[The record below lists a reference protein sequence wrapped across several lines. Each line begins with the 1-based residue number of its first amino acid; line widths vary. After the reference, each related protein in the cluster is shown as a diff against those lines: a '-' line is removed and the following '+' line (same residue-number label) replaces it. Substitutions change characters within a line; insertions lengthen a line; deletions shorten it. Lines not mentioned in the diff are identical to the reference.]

1 MAKKKV
7 TRLRPMQKVPAP
19 KRDHLRDVVIEVEG
33 VVSRALSELTVVRMV
48 LIARKR
54 AGDDLDCGEI
64 ACIDD
69 VLKQAQVDMINIEW
83 PLGLDYSGSLLHEE
97 APAPKAEVA

>member
-1 MAKKKV
+1 MAKTKV
-7 TRLRPMQKVPAP
+7 ARIRPVPKP
-19 KRDHLRDVVIEVEG
+19 RKHTLRDVVIEVERR
-33 VVSRALSELTVVRMV
+33 VSRALSEITVVRMV

-54 AGDDLDCGEI
+54 AGDDLDSGEI

-69 VLKQAQVDMINIEW
+69 VLKGAQVDMINIEW
-83 PLGLDYSGSLLHEE
+83 PIGLDYAGSLLHEE

>member
-7 TRLRPMQKVPAP
+7 ARLRPVPKTP
-19 KRDHLRDVVIEVEG
+19 KRTLRDVVIEVERR
-33 VVSRALSELTVVRMV
+33 VSRALSEITVVQMV

-54 AGDDLDCGEI
+54 EGDDLDVGEI
-64 ACIDD
+64 ACIAD
-69 VLKQAQVDMINIEW
+69 VLGRAQTDMINIEW
-83 PLGLDYSGSLLHEE
+83 PRGLDYAGSLLHEQ